1 MTNNIVS
8 IGDIFMS
15 DSELYRVTNVQ
26 ESKMFPDDPY
36 FEVDVWVAGSGWK
49 DHGDI
54 DFLYSEIKYKKLTFF
69 KQTEL

>member
-1 MTNNIVS
+1 
-8 IGDIFMS
+8 MS

-26 ESKMFPDDPY
+26 ESKMFPDDPC
-36 FEVDVWVAGSGWK
+36 FEVDVWVAEIGWK

-54 DFLYSEIKYKKLTFF
+54 DFLYSEAKYKKFKKLTFF

>member
-1 MTNNIVS
+1 MSKNNISV
-8 IGDIFMS
+8 GDIIMS
-15 DSELYRVTNVQ
+15 TSELYRVTNIQ

-36 FEVDVWVAGSGWK
+36 FEVDVWVSGRGWE